1 MSKTISFR
9 GQLPIGTEDRIK
21 LSTIKGKTGYKIN
34 KFQIMSNSPGAT
46 GSVELVC
53 QIFNKSQEG
62 SIGPIVNFTDSELLA
77 VAYQQDHV
85 DSAYP
90 ASEVI
95 VFDNAVFNQDIFI
108 SVDDAGSGTVPCN
121 YYIELETMD
130 LSEVET
136 TMLTLKNLR
145 TITSR

>member
-9 GQLPIGTEDRIK
+9 GQLAIGTEDRIK
-21 LSTIKGKTGYKIN
+21 LSTLNGKTGYRIK
-34 KFQIMSNSPGAT
+34 KFQIISNSPGAT

-53 QIFNKSQEG
+53 QIFKESQAG
-62 SIGPIVNFTDSELLA
+62 SIGPIVNFTNSELLA

-90 ASEVI
+90 ASDVI
-95 VFDNAVFNQDIFI
+95 IFDNQKFNQDIFV

-121 YYIELETMD
+121 YYIELEAMPISD
-130 LSEVET
+130 LEAT
-136 TMLTLKNLR
+136 YMTLQSLR
-145 TITSR
+145 DLAS